1 MEALYN
7 NREINILVVDD
18 NPKNIQII
26 GQILHSQHYN
36 VFFATSGAEAMAIVS
51 RRKNF
56 DLILLDILM
65 PGMDGFEVCANL
77 KREDA
82 LKAIP
87 VIFLTAKSDTSS
99 IIKGLRLGANDYVV
113 KPFNE
118 EELQL
123 RVKTQI
129 DLKKQRERLEVL
141 NQHLEETVK
150 DKTSEVQEAHK
161 KLAILEKAKNDFL
174 VLISHELRT
183 PLNIINGFTEILHDS
198 LRQTK
203 HIEELNILKHST
215 NRLIRL
221 AETALLI
228 TEIRL
233 GKYTLEYDEI
243 NLEQLCHKVAKNAG
257 KLFLNY
263 HFGYEI
269 HVNDGAKTIRGD
281 KNLVENVISQITEN
295 AIKASQNNSHIT
307 FKLFEEEQNTVLE
320 IKDNG
325 TGFSQKDMER
335 LFEIFNKNGPD
346 VTYDGF
352 GLGLFTA
359 KLIMNLHSGEVLMKN
374 NDEGG
379 ASVSLVFRR

>member
-1 MEALYN
+1 
-7 NREINILVVDD
+7 
-18 NPKNIQII
+18 
-26 GQILHSQHYN
+26 
-36 VFFATSGAEAMAIVS
+36 
-51 RRKNF
+51 
-56 DLILLDILM
+56 
-65 PGMDGFEVCANL
+65 
-77 KREDA
+77 
-82 LKAIP
+82 
-87 VIFLTAKSDTSS
+87 
-99 IIKGLRLGANDYVV
+99 VV

-129 DLKKQRERLEVL
+129 DLKKQRERLELL

-150 DKTSEVQEAHK
+150 NKTSEVQKAHK

-183 PLNIINGFTEILHDS
+183 PLNIINGFTEILQDS
-198 LRQTK
+198 LRQTT
-203 HIEELNILKHST
+203 HTEELNILKHST

-243 NLEQLCHKVAKNAG
+243 DLEHLCHKVAKNAE

-263 HFGYEI
+263 QFGYSVD
-269 HVNDGAKTIRGD
+269 VNHNTTTIRGD

-307 FKLFEEEQNTVLE
+307 FKIYNEAQNTLLE

-325 TGFSQKDMER
+325 HGFSQKDMNR

-346 VTYDGF
+346 VKYDGF
-352 GLGLFTA
+352 GLGLATA
-359 KLIMNLHSGEVLMKN
+359 KLIMDLHSGEVLIKN
-374 NDEGG
+374 NAEGG
-379 ASVSLVFRR
+379 ASVSLVFKR